1 MEYPHKHLNVSPKM
15 LGIPV
20 PVIADPVA
28 GPTVTYH
35 EVLKSGEVLTSI
47 KFLTVNDE
55 LARVTFEHL
64 DSIRVSRGEYDPYP
78 KDRKPGDQLHWV
90 SEVVPSPWLLER
102 YEYEKMHYSLA
113 YEFNGDVDEMLRDFS
128 HYVFSFHDQ
137 FVEALSSGIW
147 LERLDKSSDS
157 ETVSAT
163 HPLRALPRPTTPDF
177 IEDYG
182 MVCEIW
188 PNTRPMDQIL
198 EDAKLCSQKLLQ
210 FALVLD
216 GVKNINWTLAVR
228 VRHGKVRSSLRP
240 SLGPV
245 RAIFE
250 GVATLEHVRPHVQN
264 WLHEVRERRKRM
276 GKA

>member
-1 MEYPHKHLNVSPKM
+1 MEYPFKHRNGNPKM
-15 LGIPV
+15 LGIRV

-28 GPTVTYH
+28 KPKVTYG
-35 EVLKSGEVLTSI
+35 EVLKSGESLTSI
-47 KFLTVNDE
+47 LFLTANDE
-55 LARVTFEHL
+55 WARVTFEHL

-78 KDRKPGDQLHWV
+78 NDWKPGDQLQWV

-102 YEYEKMHYSLA
+102 YEYEKMHYGLA

-128 HYVFSFHDQ
+128 HYVFSFHDE

-157 ETVSAT
+157 ETVSES
-163 HPLRALPRPTTPDF
+163 HPLRDLPRPTAPDL
-177 IEDYG
+177 IEDCG

-188 PNTRPMDQIL
+188 PNTRPMKQIL

-216 GVKNINWTLAVR
+216 DVQNISWTLAVR

-240 SLGPV
+240 SIGPV
-245 RAIFE
+245 RAIFDD
-250 GVATLEHVRPHVQN
+250 VANLEHVRPHVES
-264 WLHEVRERRKRM
+264 WLQEVRERRKRM